1 MAGSPRLQLFG
12 VPTLEHGG
20 QAWALPFE
28 RRSQLLALLALKRG
42 WVGRAEVAALL
53 WPDQD
58 SKLAYTNLR
67 KTLHRLAQ
75 LPWGHLVQTQGGAL
89 RFEGE
94 TDVAAFEAAV
104 AAQDLGAALAQHAG
118 DLLKGF
124 DDDAN
129 EAWSQ
134 WLGYERERQRVTWRG
149 AALAWLAG
157 EVPGPAAVALSAQL
171 LEADPLDEAAMTLHV
186 GWLQRT
192 GQAPAARQ
200 VCERYIERLASEL
213 ALQPGAAVLQLRDSI
228 GAAAMA
234 PAAPAAAARTPPPA
248 ALPAAGDEGFI
259 GRSAELRG
267 IASLLEQDDC
277 RLLCLLGPGGA
288 GKTRLAR
295 RAMQELAPGF
305 ADGVAF
311 VSLEEAADAATFGVC
326 LVRELVRNRGAAAQG
341 EALDEAVAALRG
353 RQVLLVLDN
362 FEPLAP
368 LATALLQPLLQAS
381 PGLKLLVTSRVRLA
395 VDGEWTFP
403 VEGLPCPDAEDLDR
417 VDAFDA
423 VRLFVRAA
431 RRVEPGWSPHA
442 EAAAVVEICRL
453 VEGLPLAL
461 ELAAAWVRVFPC
473 AAIAAELRG
482 GTELLQAQDTARPQR
497 HASIEQVFE
506 QSWRLLSAAERD
518 ALARL
523 AIFRGGFTPAAARAV
538 ARASLPVL
546 GALVDKSLLRKDE
559 QRLRLHPL
567 VQQLALARLDAPA
580 HQATADAHAA
590 HLLHT
595 MAQLRRAVERGER
608 PALQQLDGEGENV
621 RAAWQH
627 ASTAG
632 VAATGSGPAAE
643 AQARLLADAALALMA
658 HSDHRGMARQGLD
671 LGRWALASPA
681 AARHAPLRAVLLGA
695 CAHLE
700 YRLGRLAEAQQR
712 GTLALEAAI
721 ETQVYDAQVLAL
733 KVMGGCALRGHRLD
747 EAREHYRFILHLAA
761 ERGDLMVRAA
771 VLGNLAIVEK
781 RDGHAQE
788 AQRLCLESLAEYR
801 RLGDVANEALSLTNL
816 GNLLAEMG
824 VYEPALQY
832 QLQAQAL
839 CEHHGL
845 VTTLVSVMANLS
857 DLAERRGDLAAA
869 REYGLRGLALQEH
882 SGDRVSLIALRTNL
896 ASVAQRLG
904 EWDTARAEMA
914 VVAQQAQALGHDW
927 LRLYPVLLLA
937 RQAIAVG
944 ETEAARRLLHF
955 IVEHPGATP
964 AARGEAQRDIA
975 TLPAAPA
982 APWPAELPLQEL
994 VRRIADEAAL
1004 AHAPLLAQLR
1014 GAGS

>member
-20 QAWALPFE
+20 QTWALPFE

-58 SKLAYTNLR
+58 NKLAYTNLR

-75 LPWGHLVQTQGGAL
+75 LPWGALVQTQGGAL
-89 RFEGE
+89 RFDGE

-104 AAQDLGAALAQHAG
+104 AAQDGAAALAQHAG
-118 DLLKGF
+118 ELLKGF

-134 WLGYERERQRVTWRG
+134 WLGYERERQRVTWRSV
-149 AALAWLAG
+149 ALAWLAS

-186 GWLQRT
+186 GWLQST

-213 ALQPGAAVLQLRDSI
+213 ALQPGASVLQLRDSI
-228 GAAAMA
+228 GSTAVAASA
-234 PAAPAAAARTPPPA
+234 TPPATPRTPA
-248 ALPAAGDEGFI
+248 ALPAAGEEGFI

-305 ADGVAF
+305 ADGVTF
-311 VSLEEAADAATFGVC
+311 VSLEEAADAATFATC
-326 LVRELVRNRGAAAQG
+326 LLRAVVHHQGAALPG

-353 RQVLLVLDN
+353 RQMLLVLDN
-362 FEPLAP
+362 FEPLAA
-368 LATALLQPLLQAS
+368 LAAALLQPLLQAS

-482 GTELLQAQDTARPQR
+482 GTELLQAQDPARPQR

-567 VQQLALARLDAPA
+567 VHQLALARLDEPTR
-580 HQATADAHAA
+580 QTTADAHAA

-608 PALQQLDGEGENV
+608 PALQQLDGELENV

-632 VAATGSGPAAE
+632 VAALGSGPAAE
-643 AQARLLADAALALMA
+643 TQARLLAEAALTLMA
-658 HSDHRGMARQGLD
+658 HSDHRGHARQGLD

-681 AARHAPLRAVLLGA
+681 AERHAPLRAVLLGA

-721 ETQVYDAQVLAL
+721 ETQAYDAQVLAL
-733 KVMGGCALRGHRLD
+733 KVMGGCALRGQRLD
-747 EAREHYRFILHLAA
+747 EAREHYRFVLHLAA
-761 ERGDLMVRAA
+761 ERGDLMVGAA

-781 RDGHAQE
+781 RDGHPEE
-788 AQRLCLESLAEYR
+788 AHRLCLESLAEYR
-801 RLGDVANEALSLTNL
+801 RLGDVGNEALSLTNL

-824 VYEPALQY
+824 AYEPSLQY
-832 QLQAQAL
+832 QLQARAL

-845 VTTLVSVMANLS
+845 VTTLVSVMANLG
-857 DLAERRGDLAAA
+857 DLAERRGDLAEA
-869 REYGLRGLALQEH
+869 REYGLRGLALQEQ
-882 SGDRVSLIALRTNL
+882 SGDRVSLVALRTNL

-927 LRLYPVLLLA
+927 LRLYPALLLA
-937 RQAIAVG
+937 RQALAAG
-944 ETEAARRLLHF
+944 ETAAARRLLHF

-964 AARGEAQRDIA
+964 AARGEAQRDLA
-975 TLPAAPA
+975 TLPPAPA
-982 APWPAELPLQEL
+982 PLWPADLPLHDL

-1004 AHAPLLAQLR
+1004 AHAPLMAQLR
-1014 GAGS
+1014 GAGA